1 MVQKEEAQIK
11 TSQTPLKSCE
21 LQRVV
26 SLAVHRPLSEIM
38 SLSLLAHTLTSL
50 LYSVTENREEKQK
63 TSLCFCSETETNTC
77 CCTVLMNTINISYT
91 AEFTLY
97 RKQSDSC
104 GWGTEKPA
112 TSGRRFH
119 LIPPEAAMPVLYN
132 RSFET
137 PVRDAVIKTKNKI
150 NKMEPRA
157 SRLINPPAASL
168 PVPFDFLLL

>member
-21 LQRVV
+21 LQCVV
-26 SLAVHRPLSEIM
+26 SLTVHRPLSEIM

-50 LYSVTENREEKQK
+50 LYSVMENRRRSRKHRSASAVKLKQ
-63 TSLCFCSETETNTC
+63 TPAAAQFLWTPLIFHTQQNSLYIENK
-77 CCTVLMNTINISYT
+77 V
-91 AEFTLY
+91 
-97 RKQSDSC
+97 SC

-119 LIPPEAAMPVLYN
+119 LIPSEAAMPVLYN

-137 PVRDAVIKTKNKI
+137 PVRDAVIKTENKI

-168 PVPFDFLLL
+168 PVPFYFLFL

>member
-21 LQRVV
+21 LQCVV

-91 AEFTLY
+91 AEFTSY

-104 GWGTEKPA
+104 G
-112 TSGRRFH
+112 
-119 LIPPEAAMPVLYN
+119 
-132 RSFET
+132 
-137 PVRDAVIKTKNKI
+137 
-150 NKMEPRA
+150 
-157 SRLINPPAASL
+157 
-168 PVPFDFLLL
+168 